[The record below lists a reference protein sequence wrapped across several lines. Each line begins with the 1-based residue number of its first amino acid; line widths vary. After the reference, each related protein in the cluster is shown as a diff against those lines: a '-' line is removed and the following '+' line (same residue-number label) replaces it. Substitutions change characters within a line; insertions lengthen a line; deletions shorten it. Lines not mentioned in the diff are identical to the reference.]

1 MARPD
6 PPTTTAAAAS
16 RRADLARSAG
26 LFVAYAL
33 VTVWW
38 SWPGIWNW
46 STKVA
51 YSDSG
56 FRELEHADFYLITW
70 TLSWVSH
77 ALATAPRTLFDGN
90 TFFPAKMTVAFSE
103 SMLGHLP
110 LFAPVFWL
118 SDNPILATN
127 VTTALTYPLSALFM
141 YRFARLHVGEAPAAL
156 SGFFYAFTIARY
168 TMPPHLQSL
177 GIQYFPLVL
186 LAIEQWLRRAQVR
199 YLVLLFVAL
208 TLQALSS
215 AYLLYALFLMVCPF
229 VAAAAWHH
237 RATLDRRRVVGLAVA
252 GLAAGGV
259 VGAFMWPYLVL
270 RDFGLMTS
278 YDDQHTALGLI
289 PYFAKRAVVRNLLE
303 PGIGPVGFALAL
315 AGVLFGRGRTTR
327 WAWRLA
333 LLLVAVGTVFSFGPR
348 IDLGYVQLWSP
359 YVWLRDVIPGF
370 ATIRAPGR
378 FTVVAELGL
387 ALLAG
392 LGAERLLRGRRPAFA
407 AGAAGALCLTALA
420 LMEPFPPLPLHAV
433 PVHGAIPPAY
443 RWLCEHGGGRAVLEL
458 PQARGYDGRAFRAY
472 LSTAHW
478 QPIVGGY
485 AANAPKHDD
494 YVYWIAQNLPAERA
508 LQRIVDLMDVGWILL
523 HRDELDP
530 DLELRWAETPLDG
543 IELAGEWEG
552 DQLFRV
558 TLPPRDDRRA
568 RLLSTTET
576 LNGLRIAPL
585 AADCAGA
592 LAFVDWLEEVKA
604 PRDGARLRILVSN
617 RGTATWPALG
627 FLPRDLVALEV
638 TTLRQDGQAVG
649 GPWRLPLPDDIA
661 PDRPTPAYVRFETP
675 IAPGPYTLRIRL
687 IQPGEGV
694 LDRCVAPLEIPI
706 IVPPATLVAST
717 AP

>member
-6 PPTTTAAAAS
+6 PPTTNVATAS
-16 RRADLARSAG
+16 RRADLARSGG

-77 ALATAPRTLFDGN
+77 ALATAPRALFDGN
-90 TFFPAKMTVAFSE
+90 TFFPAKMTVAYSE
-103 SMLGHLP
+103 SMLGYLP

-141 YRFARLHVGEAPAAL
+141 YRFARLYVAETPAAL
-156 SGFFYAFTIARY
+156 SGFFYAFTLGRY

-186 LAIEQWLRRAQVR
+186 LAIEQWLRRAQLR
-199 YLVLLFVAL
+199 YLLLLFVAL

-229 VAAAAWHH
+229 AVAALWHH
-237 RATLDRRRVVGLAVA
+237 RARLDRRRAVGLAVA
-252 GLAAGGV
+252 GLAAAGA
-259 VGAFMWPYLVL
+259 VGALMWPYLLL
-270 RDFGLMTS
+270 RDFGLVPS
-278 YDDQHTALGLI
+278 YDDQHTALGLM
-289 PYFAKRAVVRNLLE
+289 PYFARRAVVRSLFE
-303 PGIGPVGFALAL
+303 CGIGWVGWTLAV
-315 AGVLFGRGRTTR
+315 AGLLLGRGRTAPWPR
-327 WAWRLA
+327 RVA
-333 LLLVAVGTVFSFGPR
+333 LLLVVVGTVASFGPR
-348 IDLGYVQLWSP
+348 IDLGFVSLWSP
-359 YVWLRDVIPGF
+359 YVWLRDTIPGF

-378 FTVVAELGL
+378 FIVVAELGL

-392 LGAERLLRGRRPAFA
+392 LGAERLLRGRRPAVA
-407 AGAAGALCLTALA
+407 AGAAGMLCLTALA

-433 PVHGAIPPAY
+433 PVHGQVPPAY
-443 RWLCEHGGGRAVLEL
+443 RWLREHGDGRAVLEL
-458 PQARGYDGRAFRAY
+458 PQGKGYDGRAFRAY

-478 QPIVGGY
+478 QPIVEGY
-485 AANAPKHDD
+485 AANAPRHGE
-494 YVYWIAQNLPAERA
+494 YVYWIAQNLPAQTA

-543 IELAGEWEG
+543 IELVGEWQG

-568 RLLSTTET
+568 RLLSMRET

-585 AADCAGA
+585 APRCAGA

-604 PRDGARLRILVSN
+604 PRDAARVRVLVSN
-617 RGTATWPALG
+617 RGPASWPALG

-638 TTLRQDGQAVG
+638 TTLRSDGTVVG
-649 GPWRLPLPDDIA
+649 GPWHVPLPDDVA
-661 PDRPTPAYVRFETP
+661 PGQPLPAYVRFETP
-675 IAPGPYTLRIRL
+675 LAAGPHTLRIRL

-694 LDRCVAPLEIPI
+694 LDRCVAPLEIPFV
-706 IVPPATLVAST
+706 VPPVTLVAST